1 MTESITRTDLHR
13 DIGRMEGRL
22 DGMDERLGKIETIVE
37 RIDSRMAKLETK
49 DNRRSGA
56 WGVLE
61 LIGATVVMLI
71 GGIGGTIIAH
81 FWK

>member
-1 MTESITRTDLHR
+1 
-13 DIGRMEGRL
+13 MEGRL

-37 RIDSRMAKLETK
+37 RIDSRMANLETN
-49 DNRRSGA
+49 DNKRIGA

-61 LIGATVVMLI
+61 LVGATVVMLI

>member
-1 MTESITRTDLHR
+1 
-13 DIGRMEGRL
+13 MEGRL
-22 DGMDERLGKIETIVE
+22 DGMDERLSKIETIVE

-49 DNRRSGA
+49 DHRRVGA

-61 LIGATVVMLI
+61 LIGAAVVMLI
-71 GGIGGTIIAH
+71 GGIGSTIIAH